1 MSKFRAALVAATV
14 STMSLGGLALPA
26 RAAGAPPVVTA
37 GSTTLTYEVK
47 SGDHL
52 YGIAAKLK
60 VKLVDLMTVNK
71 LAITSVIHP
80 GDKLIV
86 PAGGVVPAPEAK
98 PSAEAPEATP
108 SATPSAAPPA
118 AAPAP
123 ATSSVYVVVAGD
135 YLSGIAYRNGV
146 TLTALLTANKMTV
159 TNSIFPGSKLTLPA
173 ATRPIPPAVVKP
185 VIVPGPDTTKPAAT
199 QTASTTQ
206 TASAAP
212 QSTSIATIVAFL
224 RAQLGKPYAF
234 NTEGP
239 DSYDCSGLVT
249 AAYLQIGVSLP
260 HQSLL
265 QSTKGTA
272 VDWRT
277 QQIMPGDLVFQFSS
291 GKPNM
296 ISHVGIAISDTQYIQ
311 AARTGDFVKISPMPS
326 GDRIQAVRRIVQ
338 P

>member
-1 MSKFRAALVAATV
+1 MSKFRTALVAAAV
-14 STMSLGGLALPA
+14 STISLGGLALPA
-26 RAAGAPPVVTA
+26 RAGGAPPVVTA
-37 GSTTLTYEVK
+37 DSTTLIYEVK

-60 VKLVDLMTVNK
+60 VKLVDLMIVNK
-71 LAITSVIHP
+71 LAVTSVIHP

-185 VIVPGPDTTKPAAT
+185 VIVPGPATQTPAAT
-199 QTASTTQ
+199 QTAP
-206 TASAAP
+206 AAP
-212 QSTSIATIVAFL
+212 QSTSIATVVAFL